1 MGHPGRGRMVC
12 VVRHFTIGRA
22 RGLQGAR
29 GVRAQLFM
37 VRKPV
42 CCCDTL
48 IQARLFNTPEM
59 EVNSYNSWVF
69 RFNTSNFLVVSP
81 QRSVLQR

>member
-1 MGHPGRGRMVC
+1 MVC

-48 IQARLFNTPEM
+48 IQARLFNTPGM
-59 EVNSYNSWVF
+59 KVNSTKVQPQQVPALTPPAFGSF
-69 RFNTSNFLVVSP
+69 P